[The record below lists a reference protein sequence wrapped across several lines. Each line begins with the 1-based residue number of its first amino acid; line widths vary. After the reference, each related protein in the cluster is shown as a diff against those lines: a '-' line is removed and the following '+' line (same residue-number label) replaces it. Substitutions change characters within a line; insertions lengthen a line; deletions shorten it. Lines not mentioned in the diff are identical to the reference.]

1 MRCAEPRR
9 YRKGGPSVR
18 LTAGQVAVITGGT
31 SGIGFALADQLV
43 RRGVTVMIADVREAA
58 IPVAVSA
65 LSGHAAEVVG
75 VHTDVAVEADVQ
87 ALADATM
94 ERFGRV
100 DLVCN
105 NAGVVCESAPTWEQ
119 SIETWRWL
127 ADVKLMGVVHGV
139 RAFAP
144 LMVMQGSG
152 HFLNTASAGGLM
164 PLPTLSPYNATMHA
178 VVGLTETLN
187 VELRSVSC
195 DLGATVLCPGLVET
209 KLGSNS
215 AALAPTG
222 AVPTPDDPGSDPA
235 YGVAM
240 TPTTVARAALDAVEA
255 GRVHAIVGPGTDV
268 VVRRRVDALLAD
280 LG

>member
-187 VELRSVSC
+187 VELRSVSS
-195 DLGATVLCPGLVET
+195 DLGATVLCPGLVEA